1 MKISQREMV
10 LGAVTLACILLGG
23 TWYGTQSKYAEWKNM
38 KTQMEDAENDIARY
52 KAAIEMQD
60 SWFKEL
66 MGLQSRLRVFS
77 IDQPSVA
84 PQLMRTI
91 STIADKHR
99 LRILSSQPREEEKIG
114 NLYELEVNCT
124 WSGSIEAMVNFL
136 TELQQ
141 QGLRYD
147 INSLNISPAGN
158 NSNDLRGNMVINC
171 VYTRQAQ
178 AGG

>member
-1 MKISQREMV
+1 MK
-10 LGAVTLACILLGG
+10 
-23 TWYGTQSKYAEWKNM
+23 
-38 KTQMEDAENDIARY
+38 
-52 KAAIEMQD
+52 
-60 SWFKEL
+60 
-66 MGLQSRLRVFS
+66 
-77 IDQPSVA
+77 
-84 PQLMRTI
+84 TI

-99 LRILSSQPREEEKIG
+99 LRILSSQPRDEQKIG
-114 NLYELEVNCT
+114 NLYELAVNCT

-171 VYTRQAQ
+171 VYTRQA
-178 AGG
+178 GG